1 MRSTAGRRWRDV
13 VTAIIT
19 KFGSD
24 DTETVRELA
33 GLRIT
38 LEQTQAAAMTGDQK
52 ARTDVVRLLRMVEKR
67 EAALRQ
73 SAVAARVKASAEETW
88 GSDDDNEDE

>member
-24 DTETVRELA
+24 DTEAVRELA

-38 LEQTQAAAMTGDQK
+38 LEQTQAAAMTGD
-52 ARTDVVRLLRMVEKR
+52 
-67 EAALRQ
+67 
-73 SAVAARVKASAEETW
+73 
-88 GSDDDNEDE
+88 